1 MASKASRRKIMR
13 LILFAL
19 GLWLIANGVS
29 AENVA
34 STAVDAPQP
43 VMVGGYV
50 FPPFSDQN
58 PKGEWS
64 GLIIDL
70 IALLNVSQ
78 KEYRFEFMPT
88 AATRRYH
95 DFANGRFDLMFF
107 ESPHWGWQDKPIV
120 SLRGPVIGGEVF
132 IAAAKPGRGQEYFA
146 DHKGKRIA
154 LFSGYHYRFAG
165 FKRDKQYLRREHN
178 AIITFSQDSSLQ
190 MVLRGRVELAVI
202 PEAYLASYLK
212 AFPQYR
218 SQLLIADEPDQYYE
232 HLLIKREGSYPP
244 LRYLS
249 VLIER
254 LQDEGELQKLFVR
267 HGLSVSTAN

>member
-1 MASKASRRKIMR
+1 MR
-13 LILFAL
+13 SLLFMFC
-19 GLWLIANGVS
+19 LWLTATGVF
-29 AENVA
+29 AEKIGA
-34 STAVDAPQP
+34 IAVDAPQP

-50 FPPFSDQN
+50 FPPFSEQN
-58 PKGEWS
+58 SKGEWS

-78 KEYRFEFMPT
+78 KDYQFQFMPT

-107 ESPHWGWQDKPIV
+107 ESPHWGWQGKPIV
-120 SLRGPVIGGEVF
+120 SVRGPVIGAEVF
-132 IAAAKPGRGQEYFA
+132 IAAAQIGRGQAYFA
-146 DHKGKRIA
+146 NHKGKRIA

-165 FKRDKQYLRREHN
+165 FNRDKQYLQREHN
-178 AIITFSQDSSLQ
+178 AIITFSQDSSVQ

-218 SQLLIADEPDQYYE
+218 SQLLISDEPDQYYE
-232 HLLIKREGSYPP
+232 YLLIKREGSDPP
-244 LRYLS
+244 LDYLS
-249 VLIER
+249 ELMLR
-254 LQDEGELQKLFVR
+254 LQGEGELQKLFVR
-267 HGLSVSTAN
+267 HGLSVTTED